1 MHVNGIRVNNTD
13 IAIKCNWGKIGMSMS
28 EKNGLLRGATCG
40 ELRGGDVGRR
50 VTLCGWVKKSRNLG
64 GLYFLDL
71 RDKYGLIQLSFGP
84 SFKGNTVILK
94 DYTLE
99 SVLKVEGI
107 VVARP
112 EDAVNKNMETG
123 EIEVEVENAEL
134 LSRCDIDRLPFLPH
148 GAIESTEE
156 LRLKYR
162 YLDLRTN
169 DLQNTLKVRSDLM
182 ASVRD
187 ILRGESF
194 IEVETPIL
202 YKSTPEG
209 ARDYIVPSRIHPGQ
223 VYALPQSPQTLK
235 QLLMFGGVD
244 RYFQI
249 CRCFRDEDLRYDRQ
263 PEFTQID
270 IEASFI
276 TPVFIKRLAEKML
289 RDIFELPTDFEL
301 PTMKY
306 ADAMRDYGTDRP
318 DVRFDLKHL
327 NVTEIFRE
335 CSFTPLSSSVLTKA
349 LFVPV
354 SMGTFSRKEIESLD
368 KEIFFFKV
376 AEGKCSGGISK
387 FVTDT
392 MIQKFGC
399 ENPEGIFFLIAGEN
413 ADVVHARSDVLRR
426 TVGEKLGLLGNE
438 KKFLWITD
446 FPLFHWDEEHQR
458 FVSCHHPFTM
468 PTDENLLTSGEDVA
482 SLTAQAYDV
491 VCNGQELGGGSIRV
505 HRADIQRKVFEI
517 LGMSKEEQESQFG
530 FFLEALGY
538 GGIPPHG
545 GIAFG
550 FDRIVMMKANVDS
563 IRDVIAFPKTNSAR
577 DLMSE
582 APSTPSKEQLEELGI
597 GFNR

>member
-1 MHVNGIRVNNTD
+1 MHINGIRVNNTD
-13 IAIKCNWGKIGMSMS
+13 MAINSNKKKMGVSMS
-28 EKNGLLRGATCG
+28 GENGLLREATCG
-40 ELRGGDVGRR
+40 ELRVGDIGRR
-50 VTLCGWVKKSRNLG
+50 VTLCGWVNKSRNLG

-84 SFKGNTVILK
+84 SFKGDAAALK
-94 DYTLE
+94 EYTLE
-99 SVLKVEGI
+99 SVLRVEG
-107 VVARP
+107 VVTARP
-112 EDAVNKNMETG
+112 EDAVNKNMGTG
-123 EIEVEVENAEL
+123 EVEIEVESVEL

-148 GAIESTEE
+148 GIIESTEE

-162 YLDLRTN
+162 YLDLRAN
-169 DLQNTLKVRSDLM
+169 DLQKTLKVRSDLM
-182 ASVRD
+182 ALVRD
-187 ILRGESF
+187 VLRREDF
-194 IEVETPIL
+194 VEVETPIL

-235 QLLMFGGVD
+235 QLLMFGGMD

-263 PEFTQID
+263 PEFSQID
-270 IEASFI
+270 IEASFV

-289 RDIFELPTDFEL
+289 SAIFELPTHFEL
-301 PTMKY
+301 PTMTY
-306 ADAMRDYGTDRP
+306 ADAIKDYGTDRP
-318 DVRFDLKHL
+318 DVRFGLKHWD
-327 NVTEIFRE
+327 VTEIFKE
-335 CSFTPLSSSVLTKA
+335 CSFAPLSSSVLTKA
-349 LFVPV
+349 LFVPF
-354 SMGTFSRKEIESLD
+354 SMGTFSRKEMESFG

-376 AEGKCSGGISK
+376 TEGKCSGGISK
-387 FVTDT
+387 FVDDT

-399 ENPEGIFFLIAGEN
+399 ENSEGTFFLIVGEN
-413 ADVVHARSDVLRR
+413 VSAVHARADVLRR
-426 TVGEKLGLLGNE
+426 TLGEKLGLLGNE

-446 FPLFHWDEEHQR
+446 FPLFHWDEEQQR

-468 PTDENLLTSGEDVA
+468 PTNEDNLISGEDVTGM
-482 SLTAQAYDV
+482 TARAYDV
-491 VCNGQELGGGSIRV
+491 VCNGQELGGGSIRI

-517 LGMSKEEQESQFG
+517 LGMGKEEQESQFG

-550 FDRIVMMKANVDS
+550 FDRIVMMKAGVDS

-582 APSTPSKEQLEELGI
+582 APSEPGQQQLQELGMR
-597 GFNR
+597 FN